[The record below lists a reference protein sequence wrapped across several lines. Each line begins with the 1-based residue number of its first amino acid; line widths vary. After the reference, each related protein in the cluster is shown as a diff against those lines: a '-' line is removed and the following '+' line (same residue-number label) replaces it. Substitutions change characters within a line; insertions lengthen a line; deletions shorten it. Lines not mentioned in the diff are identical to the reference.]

1 MVGIYGRSPSPDPT
15 AHKGPPMSEDVS
27 RPRPVVDT
35 ALPEDAREDAY
46 RWAAGARHLSA
57 ARSDELLRSERLRQA
72 WTRLFWVGLT
82 LAIALG
88 PAGGFLGMAIATIGL
103 VAYVTALGVR
113 PDASRR
119 VQVTGGL
126 LGAGALAVTPLWS
139 LGLVAPVSPLLISGT
154 LFALLAGVVTA
165 DVLTSGRRREPRA
178 DHRDRILLPGDISA
192 ADHGLL
198 VDVQRTIDQ
207 VVDARVELSGSDT
220 LDTDRGL
227 AVLREQEWRIASLLS
242 RQRELRRE
250 YLLRRQ
256 RATTDRVRR
265 VLRAQREHLVATEEH
280 IRTRVEQIVEYG
292 HLVEAAVTAHREW
305 EQCEEAVTA
314 LDAYAELRIEAS
326 LLAEESPE
334 VAELTR
340 TAEAARRVRDDSAA
354 RVHAA
359 ATGLSGVFA

>member
-1 MVGIYGRSPSPDPT
+1 
-15 AHKGPPMSEDVS
+15 MSEDVS

-46 RWAAGARHLSA
+46 RWATTAPHPRAG
-57 ARSDELLRSERLRQA
+57 RSDGLPRSERLRQA
-72 WTRLFWVGLT
+72 WAQLFWVGFTLT
-82 LAIALG
+82 IALG
-88 PAGGFLGMAIATIGL
+88 LAGGFLGMVIATISL
-103 VAYVTALGVR
+103 VTYVTAMGLR
-113 PDASRR
+113 PDAARW

-126 LGAGALAVTPLWS
+126 LGAGALAVTPLW
-139 LGLVAPVSPLLISGT
+139 LFGVTPLVSPVLTSGT
-154 LFALLAGVVTA
+154 LFALLTGTVTA
-165 DVLTSGRRREPRA
+165 DVLTSGRRRRPRA
-178 DHRDRILLPGDISA
+178 DHRDRVLLPADISA

-198 VDVQRTIDQ
+198 VAVQHTIDQ
-207 VVDARVELSGSDT
+207 VVDARVELAGSDA

-250 YLLRRQ
+250 YLLRR
-256 RATTDRVRR
+256 RHATTDRVRQ
-265 VLRAQREHLVATEEH
+265 VLHAHQEHLVATEEH

-292 HLVEAAVTAHREW
+292 HLVETAVAAHREW
-305 EQCEEAVTA
+305 EQCEEAVRA

-340 TAEAARRVRDDSAA
+340 TAEAARRIRDEEAA

-359 ATGLSGVFA
+359 ATGLSGISA

>member
-1 MVGIYGRSPSPDPT
+1 
-15 AHKGPPMSEDVS
+15 MSEDVS

-46 RWAAGARHLSA
+46 RRATTAPRPSA
-57 ARSDELLRSERLRQA
+57 DRSDELLRAKRLREA
-72 WTRLFWVGLT
+72 WVQLFWVGLT

-88 PAGGFLGMAIATIGL
+88 LAGGFLGMVIATISL
-103 VAYVTALGVR
+103 VAYVTALGLR
-113 PDASRR
+113 PDAARW
-119 VQVTGGL
+119 VKVTGAS
-126 LGAGALAVTPLWS
+126 LGTGALAVTPLW
-139 LGLVAPVSPLLISGT
+139 LFGLVPLASPVLTSGA
-154 LFALLAGVVTA
+154 LFALLTGTVTA
-165 DVLTSGRRREPRA
+165 DVLTSGRRRDPRA
-178 DHRDRILLPGDISA
+178 DHRDRVLLPGDISA

-198 VDVQRTIDQ
+198 VDVQHTIDQ
-207 VVDARVELSGSDT
+207 VVDARVELAGSDA

-250 YLLRRQ
+250 YLLRR
-256 RATTDRVRR
+256 RHATTDRVRQ
-265 VLRAQREHLVATEEH
+265 VLHAQQEHLVATEEH

-292 HLVEAAVTAHREW
+292 HLVETAVAAHREW

-334 VAELTR
+334 IAELTR
-340 TAEAARRVRDDSAA
+340 TAEAARRIRDESAA

-359 ATGLSGVFA
+359 ATGLSGISA

>member
-1 MVGIYGRSPSPDPT
+1 
-15 AHKGPPMSEDVS
+15 
-27 RPRPVVDT
+27 
-35 ALPEDAREDAY
+35 
-46 RWAAGARHLSA
+46 
-57 ARSDELLRSERLRQA
+57 
-72 WTRLFWVGLT
+72 
-82 LAIALG
+82 
-88 PAGGFLGMAIATIGL
+88 
-103 VAYVTALGVR
+103 ALGVR

-265 VLRAQREHLVATEEH
+265 VLRAQQEHLVATEEH

-292 HLVEAAVTAHREW
+292 HLVEAAVRAHREW

>member
-1 MVGIYGRSPSPDPT
+1 
-15 AHKGPPMSEDVS
+15 MSEDVS

-35 ALPEDAREDAY
+35 ALPEDAREDAR
-46 RWAAGARHLSA
+46 RWATTAPHLSTE
-57 ARSDELLRSERLRQA
+57 RSDGLLRGERLRQA
-72 WTRLFWVGLT
+72 WGRLFWVGLT
-82 LAIALG
+82 LAIVLG
-88 PAGGFLGMAIATIGL
+88 SAGGFPGMVIATIGL
-103 VAYVTALGVR
+103 VAYVTALGLR
-113 PDASRR
+113 SDAARW

-126 LGAGALAVTPLWS
+126 LGAGALAVTPLW
-139 LGLVAPVSPLLISGT
+139 LFGVMPIVSPLLTSGT
-154 LFALLAGVVTA
+154 LFALLTGTVTA
-165 DVLTSGRRREPRA
+165 DVLTSGRRRRPRA
-178 DHRDRILLPGDISA
+178 DHRDRVLLPGDIGT

-198 VDVQRTIDQ
+198 VDVQHAIDR
-207 VVDARVELSGSDT
+207 VVDARVELAGSDA

-242 RQRELRRE
+242 RRRELRRE
-250 YLLRRQ
+250 YLLRR
-256 RATTDRVRR
+256 RHATTDRVRR
-265 VLRAQREHLVATEEH
+265 VLHAQQEHLVATEEH

-292 HLVEAAVTAHREW
+292 HLVEAAVVAHREW

-340 TAEAARRVRDDSAA
+340 TTEAARRVRDESAA

-359 ATGLSGVFA
+359 AIGLSDVSA